1 MLQNIQSSILGRI
14 LILQNGFHAAT
25 DEKHLAELIV
35 EGLSLLPGVE
45 SLAFCKD
52 GMLIAFSRKDCCR
65 YAGEDAERTCE
76 SFCPVEGT
84 LIRKIAMSASGMD
97 FGGLFFRISDPKAF
111 DPYFPFVANTASL
124 AALHLE
130 NMHVEGE
137 LYEANRRLAKIAQER
152 GEKYKRLF
160 VTMAEGALYQDA
172 EGKVVSA
179 NPAAL
184 RILGRQ
190 FESLSSSPW
199 LDPVKE
205 DGSAFQEE
213 ELAHL
218 EGRGEVVMRIYNP
231 EKMQHVW
238 LSLETKSQ
246 KISGKSQVFT
256 TFRDITKRME
266 ALAEL
271 EFKNAVLSIHHETS
285 PDGILIVDENMK
297 IVSTNRQFID
307 LFGIPESL
315 VEAGDDEEMLNYAA
329 GMVKDPEA
337 FMARVRELYG
347 SRELEG
353 RDEVLLAGGRIIDR
367 YTCPIFSRD
376 GHYFGRAWH
385 FRDVTESR
393 HAEEELRIAAKVFE
407 SREGVIV
414 TDSRANIL
422 KVNESFTKVT
432 GYTQDEVYGK
442 NPKILQSGRQG
453 KDFYKQMWA
462 ELNKMGQWQG
472 EIWNRRKNGEIY
484 PEWLSISGVKNSEG
498 AVSHF
503 VASFSDISTQKE
515 AQDRIYHLAFYD
527 PLTRLP
533 NRRLLLDRL
542 GHALASSARSKIY
555 GALLFIDL
563 DNFKAVNDT
572 YGHET
577 GDGLLKEAAE
587 RIRRA
592 VREEDTISRL
602 GGDEFVVIIEELN
615 PGMNQAASM
624 AKRVAEKIAATLAKP
639 YRMQGKEYHCSGS
652 VGVSLFDGSETESDE
667 VLRHADMAMYQA
679 KISGRKSVRFF
690 DPAMQSELER
700 RTETERELHRALEQ
714 GDFSLYYQKKVDGNG
729 KAIGAEALIRWMHP
743 EKGMISPSSF
753 IPLCEETGLIIQI
766 GKWVRE
772 SVCRQLELWQE
783 REDARRLHVSFNV
796 SGKEFKQD
804 NFVSDMRAL
813 LSGRRFDISLVD
825 IEITESVLLDD
836 VEDSIAKMNAL
847 KKMGVSLSMDDFG
860 TGYSSLSYLFRL
872 PINRLKI
879 DQSFVKEIAN
889 DESKEAIVKT
899 IIEMGRIIGMD
910 VISEGVETKEQ
921 FRLLKKHGCHSFQGY
936 LFGKPV
942 PIDEF
947 EGDL

>member
-14 LILQNGFHAAT
+14 LILQNGFHAAA
-25 DEKHLAELIV
+25 DEKHLAEMIV
-35 EGLSLLPGVE
+35 EGLSVVPGVE

-52 GMLIAFSRKDCCR
+52 GMLIAFSRRNCCNR
-65 YAGEDAERTCE
+65 EGAGVGRSCE
-76 SFCPVEGT
+76 SFCPVEGALVRT
-84 LIRKIAMSASGMD
+84 IAMSASGMD
-97 FGGLFFRISDPKAF
+97 FGGLFFKISDPEAF
-111 DPYFPFVANTASL
+111 EPYFPFVANTASL

-130 NMHVEGE
+130 NRHVEGE
-137 LYEANRRLAKIAQER
+137 LLEANKRLAQIAQQR

-160 VTMAEGALYQDA
+160 VTMAEGVLYQD
-172 EGKVVSA
+172 EDGKVVSA

-190 FESLSSSPW
+190 LESLSSSPW
-199 LDPVKE
+199 LDPARE
-205 DGSAFQEE
+205 NGSDFPDE

-218 EGRGEVVMRIYNP
+218 DGRGEVVMRVYNP
-231 EKMQHVW
+231 EKKRHVW
-238 LSLETKSQ
+238 LSLETRSHE
-246 KISGKSQVFT
+246 ISGKKQFFT
-256 TFRDITKRME
+256 TFRDISKRME
-266 ALAEL
+266 VLAEL
-271 EFKNAVLSIHHETS
+271 EFKNAILSIHQETS
-285 PDGILIVDENMK
+285 PDGILIVDENMS

-307 LFGIPESL
+307 LFGIPEPL
-315 VEAGDDEEMLNYAA
+315 VEAGDDEAVLSYASD
-329 GMVKDPEA
+329 MMKDPEA
-337 FMARVRELYG
+337 FMSRVRTIYRNRG
-347 SRELEG
+347 MKG
-353 RDEVLLAGGRIIDR
+353 HDEIVLADGRIIDR
-367 YTCPIFSRD
+367 YTCPVASRE

-414 TDSRANIL
+414 TDARANIL
-422 KVNESFTKVT
+422 KVNESFTKLT
-432 GYTQDEVYGK
+432 GYTQEEVAGK
-442 NPKILQSGRQG
+442 NPKFLQSGRQG
-453 KDFYKQMWA
+453 KDFYSQMWA
-462 ELNKMGQWQG
+462 ELGKTGQWQG

-484 PEWLSISGVKNSEG
+484 PEWLSISGVRNSEG
-498 AVSHF
+498 KLSHF

-515 AQDRIYHLAFYD
+515 AQDRIYQLAFYD

-542 GHALASSARSKIY
+542 SHALASSARNSVY

-587 RIRRA
+587 RISRT
-592 VREEDTISRL
+592 VRDEDTIARL
-602 GGDEFVVIIEELN
+602 GGDEFVVIIEELDH
-615 PGMNQAASM
+615 GMNQAASQ

-679 KISGRKSVRFF
+679 KTSGRKSVRFF

-700 RTETERELHRALEQ
+700 RSETERELHHALER

-743 EKGMISPSSF
+743 EKGVISPSSF
-753 IPLCEETGLIIQI
+753 IPLCEETGLIVQI

-772 SVCRQLELWQE
+772 SVCRQLELWQG
-783 REDARRLHVSFNV
+783 REDARHLHVSFNV

-804 NFVSDMRAL
+804 SFISDMRAL
-813 LSGRRFDISLVD
+813 LHGRRFDASLVD

-836 VEDSIAKMNAL
+836 IEDSIAKMDAL
-847 KKMGVSLSMDDFG
+847 KEMGVSLSMDDFG

-879 DQSFVKEIAN
+879 DQSFVKEIAI
-889 DESKEAIVKT
+889 DESKEAIVRT

-910 VISEGVETKEQ
+910 VISEGVETEEQ

-942 PIDEF
+942 PVDEF